1 MSRSD
6 AIDFLLLSA
15 IWGASFLFMRV
26 AVPEFGPFALIGLR
40 SGLAALCL
48 WPLLLARGRETGWG
62 PVRTHLRELTV
73 VGVVNALIPFT
84 LFAYAALSLTAG
96 FTALINAS
104 TPLWTALVGVL
115 WFRSG
120 LSRAQWCG
128 LALGVLGMVILTWG
142 KVDFKPGGSGLA
154 VVAGL
159 IATLAYGIST
169 HYTKRKLAAVSPLGV
184 AAGSQ
189 TTGALMLL
197 PLAVIYWPAASPSL
211 KAWIAAI
218 LLAVLATAFA
228 LILYFRLISRVGG
241 QKASTVTFLIP
252 VFAIGWGAAL
262 LGEGVTGPMLAGGAV
277 VLLGTALTLGI
288 LRLPGTNREDLG
300 KAAQKL

>member
-1 MSRSD
+1 VSRSD

-115 WFRSG
+115 W
-120 LSRAQWCG
+120 
-128 LALGVLGMVILTWG
+128 
-142 KVDFKPGGSGLA
+142 GGSGLA